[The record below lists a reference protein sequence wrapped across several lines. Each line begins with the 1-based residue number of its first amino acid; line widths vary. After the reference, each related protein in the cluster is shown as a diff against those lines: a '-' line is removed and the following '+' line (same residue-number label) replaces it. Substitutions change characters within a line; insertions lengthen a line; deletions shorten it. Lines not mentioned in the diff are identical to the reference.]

1 LIPRTIVKGISETL
15 SARDKKEQKLPQD
28 EFLKEYLKELNNRLE
43 LSRRNLQFDKSA
55 EIKQQIELVK
65 KH

>member
-1 LIPRTIVKGISETL
+1 VKLYRRVI
-15 SARDKKEQKLPQD
+15 KKSKKLPQD